1 MVDVGLVN
9 DRSPAVAVEL
19 GYSKSKQPVQ
29 FLYQRLQL
37 IDVFSLLQG
46 EGHEFRDRCAK
57 GTFGV
62 VELDVIDLRFR
73 AEGGAAGILCCSV
86 FSLLGKRIV
95 CIFRVPVY
103 NGNKVPIAA
112 VLDGEATKII
122 PFTKKTMVGS
132 SVSYPT

>member
-9 DRSPAVAVEL
+9 DRSPAVALEL

-37 IDVFSLLQG
+37 IDVYTLLQD
-46 EGHEFRDRCAK
+46 EGHEFRDRCAE

-62 VELDVIDLRFR
+62 VELDVTDLRFR
-73 AEGGAAGILCCSV
+73 AEGILCCSV
-86 FSLLGKRIV
+86 ISLLDKRIV

-103 NGNKVPIAA
+103 NGMRSRS
-112 VLDGEATKII
+112 LLC
-122 PFTKKTMVGS
+122 
-132 SVSYPT
+132 